1 MDFVKRNLVPLAVGV
16 VVGRFVWPAVQN
28 FIANR

>member
-1 MDFVKRNLVPLAVGV
+1 MDFVKRNAVPILVGV
-16 VVGRFVWPAVQN
+16 VIGRFVWPAVQG